1 MNKEWETD
9 PEFSDLSPESIREYR
24 NFMEQTFDVII
35 RNRIQFLR
43 DSSFSTAFKIERVEE
58 LLDFFMVD
66 EDFER
71 CSELSSIKELL
82 EMKLII
88 NNE

>member
-1 MNKEWETD
+1 MSKEWETD

-24 NFMEQTFDVII
+24 DFMEQTFSIII
-35 RNRIQFLR
+35 RNRTQFLR
-43 DSSFSTAFKIERVEE
+43 DSSFSTGFKIERVEE

>member
-1 MNKEWETD
+1 MSKEWEMD

-24 NFMEQTFDVII
+24 DFMEQTFSIII
-35 RNRIQFLR
+35 RNRTQFLR
-43 DSSFSTAFKIERVEE
+43 DPSFSTGFKIERVEE

>member
-1 MNKEWETD
+1 MD

-24 NFMEQTFDVII
+24 DFMEQTFSII
-35 RNRIQFLR
+35 TRNRTQFLR
-43 DSSFSTAFKIERVEE
+43 DPSFSTGFKIERVEE